1 MTNRTAPNRVGEVV
15 RETKETRI
23 RVRIDLDG
31 TGKTEISTG
40 VGFYDHML
48 ESFGRHGGFDLQVE
62 TKGDLHIDMHH
73 TVEDTGIVLGQA
85 FKQACDEF
93 KGIRR
98 FGTSYIPM
106 DETLT
111 RCAVD
116 LSNRP
121 YLIWKV
127 DFTRPKVGEMDTEL
141 FKEFHQAF
149 AMNAGACVHLE
160 TLYGDNTH
168 HIAESGFKGVR
179 RFGHAYIPMDETLT
193 RCAIDLSNR
202 PYLIWN
208 VSYKTP
214 KVGDMD
220 TELFK
225 EFHHA
230 FAMNCGACVHLET
243 LYGTNSHHIAESGFK
258 ALARALRTAVEL
270 DPKTHGHAPS
280 TKGVL

>member
-1 MTNRTAPNRVGEVV
+1 MTANRTAEVV

-31 TGKTEISTG
+31 TGKTKIATG

-48 ESFGRHGGFDLQVE
+48 EAFGRHGGFDLEIE
-62 TKGDLHIDMHH
+62 TQGDLHIDMHH

-85 FKQACDEF
+85 FKQACDGF

-149 AMNAGACVHLE
+149 AMNCGACVHIE

-168 HIAESGFKGVR
+168 HIAESGFK
-179 RFGHAYIPMDETLT
+179 
-193 RCAIDLSNR
+193 
-202 PYLIWN
+202 
-208 VSYKTP
+208 
-214 KVGDMD
+214 
-220 TELFK
+220 
-225 EFHHA
+225 
-230 FAMNCGACVHLET
+230 
-243 LYGTNSHHIAESGFK
+243 
-258 ALARALRTAVEL
+258 ALARALREAVEI
-270 DPKTHGHAPS
+270 DPKTMGAAPS

>member
-1 MTNRTAPNRVGEVV
+1 MANRTAEVV

-23 RVRIDLDG
+23 RVRVDLDG

-48 ESFGRHGGFDLQVE
+48 ESFGRHGGFDLKIE
-62 TKGDLHIDMHH
+62 TRGDLHIDMHH

-85 FKQACDEF
+85 FKEACDGF

-121 YLIWKV
+121 YLIWRV

-160 TLYGDNTH
+160 TLYGDN
-168 HIAESGFKGVR
+168 
-179 RFGHAYIPMDETLT
+179 
-193 RCAIDLSNR
+193 
-202 PYLIWN
+202 
-208 VSYKTP
+208 
-214 KVGDMD
+214 
-220 TELFK
+220 
-225 EFHHA
+225 
-230 FAMNCGACVHLET
+230 
-243 LYGTNSHHIAESGFK
+243 SHHIAESGFK
-258 ALARALRTAVEL
+258 ALARALREAVEL
-270 DPKTHGHAPS
+270 DPKTQGHAPS